1 MPNTPRVVI
10 IGGGFAGLKCA
21 RALRRADVSITLL
34 DRSNHH
40 VFQPLLYQVATAGLA
55 PSQIA
60 APIRGVLS
68 SQRNCRVELADVT
81 RIDPATKI
89 VHFTP
94 VNGGER
100 SLPFDYL
107 VIAAGA
113 THSYFG
119 RDDWARVAPGLKTL
133 DDALNIRR
141 RFLLAFEQAELEQDE
156 VARQSLLTF
165 VIVGAGPTGVETAGA
180 MKEIALQT
188 LRSDFRSIDTSKVR
202 VILIEA
208 QDKVLP
214 AGYPQPLSSRALRDL
229 QEMGVDVRLNTRVV
243 HIDANGV
250 NLENAQGNERIES
263 KNVIWAAGVRA
274 SPIAT
279 SLGVPLDKA
288 GRVIV
293 SPDLSVPNHPNIFVA
308 GDLAH
313 AQNTKTNQLVP
324 GVAPAA
330 MQMGTFVGKLIAKEA
345 SVNAQSPAPTRPHFR
360 YVDKGT
366 LATIGRSRAVAHVFG
381 INFSG
386 FLAWIFWA
394 GLHVAFLIDFRA
406 KLLVLLDW
414 TWSYVTFRRGSRL
427 ITGPI
432 QH

>member
-1 MPNTPRVVI
+1 MANTPRVVI

-21 RALRRADVSITLL
+21 RALRRANVSITLL

-81 RIDPATKI
+81 RIDAAAKM
-89 VHFTP
+89 VFFTP
-94 VNGGER
+94 VGGGER
-100 SLPFDYL
+100 SVSFDYL

-119 RDDWARVAPGLKTL
+119 HEDWARVAPGLKTIE
-133 DDALNIRR
+133 DALDIRR
-141 RFLLAFEQAELEQDE
+141 RFLLAFERAEQEHDDRT
-156 VARQSLLTF
+156 RQSLLTF

-180 MKEIALQT
+180 MKEIAIQT

-214 AGYPQPLSSRALRDL
+214 AGYPHPLSSRALRDL

-243 HIDANGV
+243 AIDAQGV
-250 NLENAQGNERIES
+250 NIESASRSERIES

-274 SPIAT
+274 STIVE

-293 SPDLSVPNHPNIFVA
+293 EPDLSIPNHPTIFIA

-313 AQNTKTNQLVP
+313 ANNTKTNQLVP

-330 MQMGTFVGKLIAKEA
+330 MQMGTFVGSLIARETN
-345 SVNAQSPAPTRPHFR
+345 SSPSPTRPHFQ
-360 YVDKGT
+360 YIDKGT

-386 FLAWIFWA
+386 FLAWVFWA

-427 ITGPI
+427 ITGLRES
-432 QH
+432 

>member
-1 MPNTPRVVI
+1 MANTPRVVI

-21 RALRRADVSITLL
+21 RALRRANVSITLL

-68 SQRNCRVELADVT
+68 PQRNCRVELADVT
-81 RIDPATKI
+81 RIDAAAKM
-89 VHFTP
+89 VFFTP
-94 VNGGER
+94 VGGGER
-100 SLPFDYL
+100 SVSFDYL

-119 RDDWARVAPGLKTL
+119 HEDWARVAPGLKTIE
-133 DDALNIRR
+133 DALDIRR
-141 RFLLAFEQAELEQDE
+141 RFLLAFERAEQEQDE
-156 VARQSLLTF
+156 RTRQSLLTF

-180 MKEIALQT
+180 MKEIAIQT

-214 AGYPQPLSSRALRDL
+214 SGYPQPLSSRALRDL
-229 QEMGVDVRLNTRVV
+229 HEMGVDVRLNTRVV
-243 HIDANGV
+243 AIDAQGV
-250 NLENAQGNERIES
+250 NIESASGSERIES

-274 SPIAT
+274 SPIVE

-293 SPDLSVPNHPNIFVA
+293 EPDLSIPNHPNIFIA

-313 AQNTKTNQLVP
+313 AHNTKTNQLVP

-330 MQMGTFVGKLIAKEA
+330 MQMGTFVGTLIARETN
-345 SVNAQSPAPTRPHFR
+345 SSPAATRPHFQ
-360 YVDKGT
+360 YIDKGT

-386 FLAWIFWA
+386 FIAWVFWA

-427 ITGPI
+427 ITGSVRD
-432 QH
+432 

>member
-1 MPNTPRVVI
+1 MVDNSRVVI
-10 IGGGFAGLKCA
+10 IGGGFAGIRCA
-21 RALRRADVSITLL
+21 RALKRARVSITLL

-40 VFQPLLYQVATAGLA
+40 LFQPLLYQVATAGLA

-68 SQRNCRVELADVT
+68 SQRNCRVELAEVT
-81 RIDPATKI
+81 RIDASARRVYFTAT
-89 VHFTP
+89 
-94 VNGGER
+94 GGDER
-100 SLPFDYL
+100 AVAFDYL

-119 RDDWARVAPGLKTL
+119 HDDWARVAPGLKTL
-133 DDALNIRR
+133 DDALDIRR
-141 RFLLAFEQAELEQDE
+141 RFLLAFERAELEQND
-156 VARQSLLTF
+156 AIRQSLLTF

-202 VILIEA
+202 VILVEA

-214 AGYPQPLSSRALRDL
+214 AGYPQPLSARALRDL

-243 HIDANGV
+243 AIDALGV
-250 NLENAQGNERIES
+250 DLEGATGKERVES

-274 SPIAT
+274 SPIAA
-279 SLGVPLDKA
+279 SLGVALDEA

-293 SPDLSVPNHPNIFVA
+293 EADLSVPNHANIFVA

-313 AQNTKTNQLVP
+313 AHDKKTNQLVP

-330 MQMGTFVGKLIAKEA
+330 MQMGTFVGRLIAREVGK
-345 SVNAQSPAPTRPHFR
+345 NPPPQRPRFQ

-381 INFSG
+381 VNFSG
-386 FLAWIFWA
+386 FLAWVFWA
-394 GLHVAFLIDFRA
+394 GLHIAFLIDFRA

-427 ITGPI
+427 ITGSM
-432 QH
+432 HN

>member
-1 MPNTPRVVI
+1 MVVMPHVVI
-10 IGGGFAGLKCA
+10 IGGGFAGIRCA
-21 RALRRADVSITLL
+21 RALKRASVSITLL

-60 APIRGVLS
+60 APIRGILS
-68 SQRNCRVELADVT
+68 SQQDCCVQLADVS
-81 RIDPATKI
+81 RIDTATRR
-89 VHFTP
+89 VYFNTP
-94 VNGGER
+94 GGETR
-100 SLPFDYL
+100 DVEYDYL

-119 RDDWARVAPGLKTL
+119 HDDWACVAPGLKTI
-133 DDALNIRR
+133 DDALAIRR
-141 RFLLAFEQAELEQDE
+141 RFLLAFEQAELERHE
-156 VARQSLLTF
+156 AARMELLTF

-180 MKEIALQT
+180 MKEIAIQT

-229 QEMGVDVRLNTRVV
+229 QELGVDVRLKTRVV
-243 HIDANGV
+243 VIDEHGVNIESANGS
-250 NLENAQGNERIES
+250 ERIDS

-274 SPIAT
+274 SPIVE
-279 SLGVPLDKA
+279 SLNVPLDKA

-293 SPDLSVPNHPNIFVA
+293 EADLSIPNHPNIFVA

-313 AQNTKTNQLVP
+313 AHNTKTNQLVP

-330 MQMGTFVGKLIAKEA
+330 MQMGTFVGSLIARETN
-345 SVNAQSPAPTRPHFR
+345 SSPAATRPHFQ
-360 YVDKGT
+360 YIDKGT

-386 FLAWIFWA
+386 FLAWVFWA

-427 ITGPI
+427 ITGLVRD
-432 QH
+432 